1 MYLPIHPD
9 HPEPRK
15 IEQAAHILK
24 DGGIIIYPTGG
35 VYGIG
40 CDIYNQHAVE
50 RVCRL
55 RRLDPEKAMLAF
67 ICKDISQVAS
77 FAWQMDDNVFRLL
90 KKNLPGP
97 FTFILKSNNTVPKL
111 FKNRK
116 RTIGIRIPD
125 SKIALAIVEQLGNPI
140 LSASLLREPEDETTE
155 EEYFTDASL
164 IYEKYEN
171 QVELVIDGGAGSL
184 VPTTLVDCIKDE
196 FEIIRQGAG
205 DLDF

>member
-15 IEQAAHILK
+15 IEQTAQILK
-24 DGGIIIYPTGG
+24 EGGVIIYPTGG

-40 CDIYNQHAVE
+40 CDIYNQQAVE

-55 RRLDPEKAMLAF
+55 RKLDPEKAMLAF

-77 FAWQMDDNVFRLL
+77 FAWQMDDDVFRLL

-140 LSASLLREPEDETTE
+140 LSASLLREPEDEATE

-164 IYEKYEN
+164 IYEKYEH
-171 QVELVIDGGAGSL
+171 QVDLVVDGGTGSL
-184 VPTTLVDCIKDE
+184 VPTTLVDCSKEE
-196 FEIIRQGAG
+196 FEIIRPGAG
-205 DLDF
+205 ELAW

>member
-1 MYLPIHPD
+1 MFLQIHPE

-15 IEQAAHILK
+15 IEQAAQVLK
-24 DGGIIIYPTGG
+24 EGGIIIYPTGG

-40 CDIYNQHAVE
+40 CDIYNQKAVE
-50 RVCRL
+50 QVCRL

-77 FAWQMDDNVFRLL
+77 FAWQMDDNIFRLL

-116 RTIGIRIPD
+116 RTIGVRIPD

-140 LSASLLREPEDETTE
+140 LSASLLRDVEDETTE
-155 EEYFTDASL
+155 DEYFTDASL
-164 IYEKYEN
+164 INEKYEH
-171 QVELVIDGGAGSL
+171 QVDLVIDGGEGSL
-184 VPTTLVDCIKDE
+184 VPTTLVDCTKDE

-205 DLDF
+205 VLNW